1 MKWTSN
7 QVEEIAAIK
16 NYERWVISDL
26 DGILV
31 KGFSSAMMVNALT
44 ACLSNGYHIDNYVR
58 SFTDGV
64 LRIFIEE

>member
-1 MKWTSN
+1 MKWTSK

-26 DGILV
+26 NGIVV
-31 KGFSSAMMVNALT
+31 KGFSSAMLVNALT
-44 ACLSNGYHIDNYVR
+44 VWLTNGYHIDNYVR

-64 LRIFIEE
+64 LRIYIEE